1 MNQIGM
7 GGGCHWC
14 TEGIFRSLTGI
25 SNVQQGWISA
35 VEAPDFSEAVIVD
48 FNPTQI
54 PLSALIDIH
63 LHTHSSTSNHRLRS
77 KYRSAVYVFDAAQ
90 YEAAAACLTALQPNF
105 EQPLVTQVFHFG
117 AYRPSPTLYQ
127 DYFYADPEKPFC
139 SNFILPRIRQ
149 LLQHYAAF
157 TNAGQLHRLSL

>member
-1 MNQIGM
+1 MNQIGL
-7 GGGCHWC
+7 GCGCHWC

-54 PLSALIDIH
+54 PLSVLIDIH
-63 LHTHSSTSNHRLRS
+63 LHTHSSTSNHRLRA
-77 KYRSAVYVFDAAQ
+77 KYWSAVYVFDAQ
-90 YEAAAACLTALQPNF
+90 EYTAAAACLTAFQPGF
-105 EQPLVTQVFHFG
+105 DQPLVTQVFQFG
-117 AYRPSPTLYQ
+117 SYRPSPALYQ
-127 DYFYADPEKPFC
+127 DYFYVDPEKPFC

-149 LLQHYAAF
+149 LLQDYGAY
-157 TNAGQLHRLSL
+157 TNAGQLRRLPL